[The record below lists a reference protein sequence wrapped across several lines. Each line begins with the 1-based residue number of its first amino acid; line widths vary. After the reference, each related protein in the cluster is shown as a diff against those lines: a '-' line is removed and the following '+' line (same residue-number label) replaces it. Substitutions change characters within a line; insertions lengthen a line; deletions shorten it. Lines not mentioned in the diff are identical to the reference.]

1 MIKTFVVMLSPDS
14 NLTPSMLME
23 KVAALGGVNYK
34 ETCYGVLIEGEEAEL
49 EKVMKALREMDPNR
63 IFFKVRGYRI
73 GDERICR
80 AKRGGGPR
88 PGYFM
93 LGAERNVLKNVSK
106 ALEAEGL
113 LEIKETEPK
122 TKLDVSKLK
131 KIVEEAGGS

>member
-1 MIKTFVVMLSPDS
+1 MIKTYLVMLSPDS

-23 KVAALGGVNYK
+23 KVASQGNVNYK
-34 ETCYGVLIEGEEAEL
+34 ETCYGLLIEGEEAEL
-49 EKVMKALREMDPNR
+49 ERVMKALREMDPNR

-93 LGAERNVLKNVSK
+93 LGAERKVLRNVSK
-106 ALEAEGL
+106 ALELGGE
-113 LEIKETEPK
+113 LETKEKEK
-122 TKLDVSKLK
+122 EKKLDVLRLK
-131 KIVEEAGGS
+131 KILEEEGGS

>member
-93 LGAERNVLKNVSK
+93 LGAERKVLKNVSK
-106 ALEAEGL
+106 ALEVDGV
-113 LEIKETEPK
+113 LEIKEREPK
-122 TKLDVSKLK
+122 KKLDVLKLK
-131 KIVEEAGGS
+131 KIVEEAGES

>member
-1 MIKTFVVMLSPDS
+1 MIKTFLVVLSPDS

-23 KVAALGGVNYK
+23 KVASLGGVNYK
-34 ETCYGVLIEGEEAEL
+34 ETCYGLLIEGEETEL
-49 EKVMKALREMDPNR
+49 ERVMNSLREMDPNR

-93 LGAERNVLKNVSK
+93 LGAERKVLKNVSK
-106 ALEAEGL
+106 ALDAKEI
-113 LEIKETEPK
+113 LEVKEKETK
-122 TKLDVSKLK
+122 KLDALTLK
-131 KIVEEAGGS
+131 KIIEEEQGG

>member
-106 ALEAEGL
+106 ALEAEGV
-113 LEIKETEPK
+113 LEMKETEPK

>member
-106 ALEAEGL
+106 ALEAEGV

-122 TKLDVSKLK
+122 TRLDVSKLK